1 MVRVYRSSLD
11 TVSDGS
17 TLPPAKVS
25 LDRLTKFLRE
35 TELLDEF
42 SELKN
47 VISDTEH
54 DRRDVIGFKDAQFTW
69 SVNPEDGMDT
79 ASGRTFKLSI
89 EGDLYFR
96 RGTIN
101 LITGPT

>member
-1 MVRVYRSSLD
+1 MVRVYPSSLN

-47 VISDTEH
+47 VVPNNEH
-54 DRRDVIGFKDAQFTW
+54 DRRDVIGFKDAQFLW
-69 SVNPEDGMDT
+69 SVNPEDRT
-79 ASGRTFKLSI
+79 HTVSGRTFKLTI